1 MPFYGAGGGEQALG
15 RAERRAPD
23 RRRVTGKGEQ
33 ELAGGSVLHPRRIVA
48 AGDGEQATIQPG
60 LHARN
65 TVIRLNS
72 SLEDVDRSLSTSEQ
86 GDPRHYGPWM
96 RTRFPVTSRQTAR
109 IPVH

>member
-33 ELAGGSVLHPRRIVA
+33 ELAGGSVVLHPRRIVA
-48 AGDGEQATIQPG
+48 AGDGEQATIQTG

-72 SLEDVDRSLSTSEQ
+72 SRQ
-86 GDPRHYGPWM
+86 M
-96 RTRFPVTSRQTAR
+96 RTLSKLPGMYNMQTVVLCPWRTS
-109 IPVH
+109 